1 MAETRGDKYALPL
14 SLLTQD
20 QLHHHLASLTGVGS
34 SEFYTKTASIL
45 NEKQPRI
52 VIANSGLK
60 KLHRRRLRHQTQAF
74 PLAVITLGMIIRI
87 PYYK

>member
-52 VIANSGLK
+52 VIANSVSACCNYPWDDHPNSL
-60 KLHRRRLRHQTQAF
+60 L
-74 PLAVITLGMIIRI
+74 
-87 PYYK
+87 